1 MADMADFLPLAQLV
15 YSPFTFLL
23 NYPYVMT
30 ESELAAQCLHVFV
43 ICMLIVVATGRA
55 AQIRTADTGEEV

>member
-30 ESELAAQCLHVFV
+30 ESELAA
-43 ICMLIVVATGRA
+43 
-55 AQIRTADTGEEV
+55 

>member
-1 MADMADFLPLAQLV
+1 MSIREITGRFHYMADMADFLPLAQLV

-30 ESELAAQCLHVFV
+30 ESELAA
-43 ICMLIVVATGRA
+43 
-55 AQIRTADTGEEV
+55 